1 MGAEDTIPVHMHS
14 QSEIPNTLLFFHTT
28 SVILLHSAQQCS
40 DKQTGSKQTVHTGKK
55 FTFFLLTQA
64 TKVDPLFLQ
73 VGSEEGGHCYSVAD
87 KIKRPSHPPAAL
99 PAMLHTL
106 KVI

>member
-1 MGAEDTIPVHMHS
+1 MGVEDTIPVHMHS

-40 DKQTGSKQTVHTGKK
+40 DKQTGSEQIVHTGKK

-73 VGSEEGGHCYSVAD
+73 VGSEVSVAD